1 MVNGALDRWEVRI
14 AQTRTNSHNIR
25 PIVVIEDKGD
35 YVKGYFC
42 GSDKV
47 QKQKDGTYLA
57 VSDFYRT
64 HPRFEIKP
72 VSLIDWKEC
81 GLSSPTYVNVYEL
94 RTISK
99 SDIDGTEK
107 CRLSNRDIET
117 LKRELGLNESMKFI
131 LSEDLFLPEVELE
144 EPIAVEETIPG
155 PISGEASGVAEEL
168 MNLIKDELEAIQRY
182 NGFIAT
188 ITDLGGFEHMKETIE
203 HINTEENKHIGE
215 LQALLK
221 TISPNAEKIDD
232 GQEEASS
239 EMGVDMKI
247 VSESINNFDNINNKV
262 ASVNPVTADAIEVSK
277 KKRKELEKSAKD
289 MKAKVTDQGAI
300 VKDND
305 TKEPKKV
312 KSTDLKKMHLEED
325 LFEDARPRRGLT
337 ESDIST
343 FFAFGVTGK
352 IKVNSKEDI
361 KILNMSAVEDDLD
374 EGHFEVDLDCNAN
387 FIDVDVTNFNYI
399 DLDNTTTFKQTP
411 IKITKIA
418 IENDD
423 FNLVNQPTEEKIF
436 DCLKDMKI
444 DKNFDGIDV
453 EFDGKFHCANDDY
466 HDEEGVA
473 DYNNQAEMI
482 IRGLEFELTNEEDLD
497 SINQFINTN
506 KLSESKKVSEALKDK
521 FDAIQDEL
529 LKAHLSKKKRF
540 DDSEIGAYFGENDE
554 EGIKV
559 TTNDPEKIEKLKEI
573 AKKYNAPFKEIDKK
587 HYKDIS
593 KKIGKDETGHNIY
606 SHELGSDDV
615 HTFIIITNQ
624 VEEELLTTQQKL
636 EQNTNKVAQQQ
647 NSQQNNNVQ
656 DAYNKAKQS
665 NFTNKDDL
673 AELEKQLGIEK

>member
-1 MVNGALDRWEVRI
+1 MVNGTLDRWDVCI
-14 AQTRTNSHNIR
+14 AQTRTNSHNVR

-35 YVKGYFC
+35 FVKGYFC

-72 VSLIDWKEC
+72 ISLVDWKEC

-94 RTISK
+94 RSISK

-107 CRLSNRDIET
+107 GRLSSRDIET
-117 LKRELGLNESMKFI
+117 LKQEVGLKESMKFI

-232 GQEEASS
+232 GQEEASN
-239 EMGVDMKI
+239 EMGVDMKV

-289 MKAKVTDQGAI
+289 MGAKVTDQGAI

-312 KSTDLKKMHLEED
+312 KSDDLKKMHLEED
-325 LFEDARPRRGLT
+325 LFEDARPRKRLT
-337 ESDIST
+337 ESSAIS
-343 FFAFGVTGK
+343 VCEVRGK
-352 IKVNSKEDI
+352 IKVDNKEDV
-361 KILNMSAVEDDLD
+361 KILNMSAIEDDLD

-387 FIDVDVTNFNYI
+387 FVDVVVDDCNDTI
-399 DLDNTTTFKQTP
+399 TFKQTP
-411 IKITKIA
+411 IKITKVY

-423 FNLVNQPTEEKIF
+423 YNLVNQPTEESIF
-436 DCLKDMKI
+436 DCLKDMEI
-444 DKNFDGIDV
+444 IENFSIYD
-453 EFDGKFHCANDDY
+453 EQFDGKFLCENPDFDY
-466 HDEEGVA
+466 DNGLVTN
-473 DYNNQAEMI
+473 YNNLAEMTVREI
-482 IRGLEFELTNEEDLD
+482 EFELTNQEDID
-497 SINQFINTN
+497 SINHFLNTYKP
-506 KLSESKKVSEALKDK
+506 KLSESKKISESIKDK

-529 LKAHLSKKKRF
+529 LDTHLSNNKRF
-540 DDSEIGAYFGENDE
+540 EDSEIGAYFGENDE

-573 AKKYNAPFKEIDKK
+573 AKKYNAPFKETDKK
-587 HYKDIS
+587 HYKDVS

-606 SHELGSDDV
+606 SHNLGSDDI